1 MAQYS
6 ISVSEACDLVSRTF
20 QALDIDLEG
29 GFISGEAMTKLSLV
43 LAAVIGSAPT
53 AAAAERAIQ
62 EFNAQLPMHIDW
74 VRRNDILRGE
84 HVN

>member
-53 AAAAERAIQ
+53 SAAAERAIQ